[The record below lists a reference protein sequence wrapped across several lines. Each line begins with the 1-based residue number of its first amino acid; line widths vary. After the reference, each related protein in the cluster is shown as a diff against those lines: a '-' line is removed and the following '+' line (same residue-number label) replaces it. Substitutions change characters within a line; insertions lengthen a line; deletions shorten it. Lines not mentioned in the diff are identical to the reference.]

1 MNILYRVP
9 DELKRKIVSYFVR
22 PPHYFAYKT
31 GMRIITS
38 NELNCNISGSIK
50 LEEGITDELQEEWEY
65 FLEHYDH
72 YSLGVYN

>member
-1 MNILYRVP
+1 
-9 DELKRKIVSYFVR
+9 
-22 PPHYFAYKT
+22 
-31 GMRIITS
+31 MRIITS